1 MSHQCNF
8 DPRIKVVDLGIRTC
22 PDRRGGQAA
31 FLLTAWFL
39 LWTRSRPLAHGFR
52 VQRVPVPFILLR
64 LPYPIISHVFKNS
77 DRFGLSALE
86 PDTLEGYVYLLVRVA
101 WSTVAA
107 PHQPKQFRV

>member
-1 MSHQCNF
+1 MFS
-8 DPRIKVVDLGIRTC
+8 
-22 PDRRGGQAA
+22 
-31 FLLTAWFL
+31 
-39 LWTRSRPLAHGFR
+39 
-52 VQRVPVPFILLR
+52 
-64 LPYPIISHVFKNS
+64 KNS